1 MKSIF
6 QHQAATDN
14 MSFVV
19 KEYYQPH
26 FTSPFHFH
34 DSYELILIAKSYG
47 KLYAGNKVL
56 NFNDG
61 EVYLFGPGFAHCFY
75 NEQSFI
81 KSGEIAHAI
90 VIFFKEDFLGR
101 EFFSKGELA
110 KVWELL
116 SKADRG
122 IQLQANDLIRSFFY
136 QITGSKGLQTL
147 ILLLQLLNHLSGL
160 KKEEITFINKTI
172 PKLFSKDSNTNK
184 LEAVFKY
191 VIENFK
197 EEVSSK
203 DAASLACLSEAAF
216 CRYFK
221 RRTEKTFSQ
230 FVNHVR
236 ITHSTRLLLEQDMS
250 IANVC
255 FECGFGNISYFN
267 RQFKKIMGQTP
278 FEYRSAHAPKEADLL
293 E

>member
-1 MKSIF
+1 MKSIY

-90 VIFFKEDFLGR
+90 VIFFKEDFLGK

-116 SKADRG
+116 SKSERG

-172 PKLFSKDSNTNK
+172 PKLFSKDNNTNK

-278 FEYRSAHAPKEADLL
+278 FEYRNAHAPKESDLL